1 MGEKL
6 PQLIKP
12 KEVKVVTK
20 DGECQVSIVLELNI
34 NLNTDNVVVS
44 AQAIKQEIKQ
54 ETKQEKPKESGWEIP
69 DFENFPKINF
79 GKKQE

>member
-1 MGEKL
+1 M

-12 KEVKVVTK
+12 QEVKVITK

-34 NLNTDNVVVS
+34 NLNTDGVVAVS
-44 AQAIKQEIKQ
+44 AQAIKQD
-54 ETKQEKPKESGWEIP
+54 KQEKPKSGTNWEIP
-69 DFENFPKINF
+69 DFETLPKINF

>member
-1 MGEKL
+1 M

-44 AQAIKQEIKQ
+44 AQAIKQEK
-54 ETKQEKPKESGWEIP
+54 EVKQEKPKESGWEIP
-69 DFENFPKINF
+69 DFEALPKINF